1 MISKCG
7 RSQEDPSH
15 SNGIPLPM
23 EALSKASFSMK
34 RFRNTEHRVPIT
46 SVAQERGT
54 TTPSLQTRAPCSE
67 LRNGLS

>member
-23 EALSKASFSMK
+23 EALSKAPFSMK
-34 RFRNTEHRVPIT
+34 RFRTLSTVSPPPQWLMKE
-46 SVAQERGT
+46 
-54 TTPSLQTRAPCSE
+54 APPP
-67 LRNGLS
+67 LAYRLGLHVQS